1 MVWFSPG
8 GGGTA
13 YSLKL
18 ASINTF
24 LVNSPIAA
32 RYRGPQLS
40 SDVTHHSGVFTAY
53 YVRKR
58 GFSWDR
64 LPRFVTHVLSFRKKK
79 KKIILSGSSS
89 AQMCHRWRPF
99 QTCSFTNTNTREG
112 RQRCRVRQCSC
123 MCEPERLEVSWRH
136 QLGSFISHRTINYI
150 PPLLPYEFVALV
162 QRLHSQLGRK
172 DGYLLSYCRR
182 DERVPPQLTQ
192 HAAFH
197 SIEPGLCLL
206 LELCITNVISAGIS
220 ILYFYFFTKL
230 HQIWC
235 KMKNQ
240 QKSTSC
246 LSLHHKLNT
255 IWLYLLLRITPHM
268 DTTLTS
274 LGMVRINTCRKQTGC
289 LFRTVYFSAM
299 ATSQTWWYRVWA
311 KCEVAWDSA

>member
-1 MVWFSPG
+1 MVWFSP

-64 LPRFVTHVLSFRKKK
+64 LPRFVTHVLSFRKK

-206 LELCITNVISAGIS
+206 LELCITNVMSAGIS
-220 ILYFYFFTKL
+220 ILSFFLFFLFLFFY
-230 HQIWC
+230 QIAPDL
-235 KMKNQ
+235 MQNE
-240 QKSTSC
+240 KSTKINQ
-246 LSLHHKLNT
+246 LS
-255 IWLYLLLRITPHM
+255 IFTPQVKHNLTLFTAKDNSSHGHNPHISRHGQSKHM
-268 DTTLTS
+268 QETNRMS
-274 LGMVRINTCRKQTGC
+274 I
-289 LFRTVYFSAM
+289 
-299 ATSQTWWYRVWA
+299 
-311 KCEVAWDSA
+311 